1 MDWLHLPR
9 GLCRAAA
16 HNILPLGFQTSAYR
30 QTVQCTS
37 QANCVCVRCLACHS
51 WELKHYWEAHHK
63 KLQGSLI
70 ILIQPNALEGG
81 KDAAAWACPPFYFQH
96 YNVKEA

>member
-9 GLCRAAA
+9 GLWTAAA
-16 HNILPLGFQTSAYR
+16 HDILPLGFQTSYCA
-30 QTVQCTS
+30 VHLS
-37 QANCVCVRCLACHS
+37 VCVRCLACHS
-51 WELKHYWEAHHK
+51 WGLKHHWEAHHK

-70 ILIQPNALEGG
+70 ILVQPNALEGG

-96 YNVKEA
+96 CNVKEA